1 MEEVFVILECSPQL
15 KPVVGQKFQSL
26 DFAFAF
32 YDVYAR
38 TVGFDTRKQGMR
50 KAADGV
56 TTWYSVV
63 CNRKG
68 NKRSNEED
76 DVNARSGFTIKRRRL
91 SKRCGCKASIS
102 FKFFSEAGILGY
114 IIQEFKEVHNHYIM
128 ESEHQQFMT
137 LNRKLEDVH
146 HKFILDCSKANIGPT
161 LTFKVLKEILGGFER
176 VRCNVGDI
184 RNTSQDIKA
193 YANGCDVQMV
203 LDDMAKKKELSDAFT
218 YHYEVNDANQLVSL
232 FWCDGLMKRNYHM
245 FGDIVAFDS
254 TYSTNRYCM
263 IFTPFTGKDNH
274 RKPVTFAAGLVCNEK
289 IGAFGWLFKHFVE
302 CMGVAPKMIVTDQDL
317 GMRAAIQE
325 VLVGTRHRWCMWHIM
340 HKLASKV
347 PGRLLRDE
355 DFKKEFNASVW
366 SDLLEPDEF
375 EEEWN
380 GVIERYEL
388 EDVDWLNTLYEYI
401 QMWITA
407 YFRDFPLASDSVPII
422 ATRANLV
429 ELYLYFN
436 NALDFQR
443 NSRTKLDYNDAT
455 SVPIIATKLGFEKHA
470 ATIYTDNMI
479 DTYKL
484 GDSRRNSYSV
494 SHDKSEDSYS
504 CDCKLFGRQKY
515 CNSRW
520 MKTPIVKAVHGL
532 FDVTVDTRS
541 TVDDRQTVSNQGI
554 SLFYGFIRR
563 FETDIDVL
571 RAFVGGLEE
580 LGNSLQAGTPPT
592 SAFEKRR
599 MIEEFYGMPRP
610 EVVEVHPPDVVKT
623 KGHASSSASR
633 LISKREKAIK
643 EATRPLRRCKAC
655 DELGHHDSRNCPM
668 LKEMENEK

>member
-1 MEEVFVILECSPQL
+1 MEEVFVIPECSPQL
-15 KPVVGQKFQSL
+15 KPVIGQKFQSL

-38 TVGFDTRKQGMR
+38 AVGFDTRKQGMR
-50 KAADGV
+50 KATDGV
-56 TTWYSVV
+56 TTWYYVV
-63 CNRKG
+63 CNREG
-68 NKRSNEED
+68 CKRSNEED
-76 DVNARSGFTIKRRRL
+76 DVNARSGFTLKRRRL

-102 FKFFSEAGILGY
+102 FKYFSEAGIPGY
-114 IIQEFKEVHNHYIM
+114 IIHEFNEVHNHCM
-128 ESEHQQFMT
+128 VESEHQQFMT
-137 LNRKLEDVH
+137 LNRKLDDVH

-161 LTFKVLKEILGGFER
+161 LTFKVLKEILGGFDL
-176 VRCNVGDI
+176 VGCNLGDI
-184 RNTSQDIKA
+184 RNTSRDIKA
-193 YANGCDVQMV
+193 FAHGCDVQMV

-218 YHYEVNDANQLVSL
+218 YHYEVNAANQLVAL
-232 FWCDGLMKRNYHM
+232 FWCDGLMKMNYHM

-254 TYSTNRYCM
+254 TYNTNRYCM

-274 RKPVTFAAGLVCNEK
+274 GKPVTFAAGLVCNEK
-289 IGAFGWLFKHFVE
+289 TGAFAWLFKHFVE

-317 GMRAAIQE
+317 GMRSAIQE

-355 DFKKEFNASVW
+355 DFKKEFNACVW

-388 EDVDWLNTLYEYI
+388 EDVDWLNTLYEYR
-401 QMWITA
+401 QMWIPA
-407 YFRDFPLASDSVPII
+407 YFRDFPLGSMIRTTSISESENSFYKNFMKP
-422 ATRANLV
+422 RANLA

-443 NSRTKLDYNDAT
+443 NARTKLDYNDAT
-455 SVPIIATKLGFEKHA
+455 SVPILATKLGFEKHA
-470 ATIYTDNMI
+470 ATIYTDSMFRKIQEEIVDGNDRCRVLGFSSTDTI

-494 SHDKSEDSYS
+494 THDKTDESYS
-504 CDCKLFGRQKY
+504 CDCKLFGRQGYLCCHIFFLFRNNEVSKIPEMY

-520 MKTPIVKAVHGL
+520 MKTPLAKAVHGL
-532 FDVTVDTRS
+532 DVTVDTMSTVDTRS
-541 TVDDRQTVSNQGI
+541 TVDDRQTVTNQGI

-563 FETDIDVL
+563 FESDIEVL
-571 RAFVGGLEE
+571 RGFRSIL
-580 LGNSLQAGTPPT
+580 
-592 SAFEKRR
+592 R
-599 MIEEFYGMPRP
+599 M
-610 EVVEVHPPDVVKT
+610 
-623 KGHASSSASR
+623 
-633 LISKREKAIK
+633 L
-643 EATRPLRRCKAC
+643 
-655 DELGHHDSRNCPM
+655 
-668 LKEMENEK
+668 